1 MKKIKKILFLLTI
14 IMLLSVGCSKAEE
27 DVSEDTASEE
37 EQISEEQTSEENAS
51 EKEEE
56 LTDIFIE
63 GKYFNITL
71 PANWKDKYIMEEYED
86 EYGYSMEFCEKSSN
100 DIGYVGWLFSIEI
113 WEGEIQQPNY
123 EEIGKINIDGEE
135 YPMIIAYP
143 TDVQFTE
150 ETSEAYH
157 ELGKDIETIIDTIDI
172 RE

>member
-14 IMLLSVGCSKAEE
+14 IMLFCVGCSKAEE
-27 DVSEDTASEE
+27 DVDVSEEKASEE
-37 EQISEEQTSEENAS
+37 EQASEEDVSK
-51 EKEEE
+51 KEEE

-71 PANWKDKYIMEEYED
+71 PANWKDKYIMKEYED
-86 EYGYSMEFCEKSSN
+86 EYGYSMEFCEKTSN

-157 ELGKDIETIIDTIDI
+157 DLGKDIETIIDTIDT

>member
-14 IMLLSVGCSKAEE
+14 IMLFSVGCSKAEE
-27 DVSEDTASEE
+27 NVSEDKASEE
-37 EQISEEQTSEENAS
+37 EQASEENVS
-51 EKEEE
+51 EKEE

-71 PANWKDKYIMEEYED
+71 PANWKDKYIMKEYED
-86 EYGYSMEFCEKSSN
+86 EYGYSMEFCEKTSN

-123 EEIGKINIDGEE
+123 EEIGKINIDEEE

-150 ETSEAYH
+150 ETSEAYN
-157 ELGKDIETIIDTIDI
+157 ELGKDIETIIDTIDT